1 MTFVEKFMEKHR
13 AKLKIAAL
21 AAMLGIP
28 FFLYSAALHGS
39 DFQVKLFLTLM
50 AGNMFLVMKKG

>member
-1 MTFVEKFMEKHR
+1 MTLMEKFLEKHR
-13 AKLKIAAL
+13 TKLKIAAL

-39 DFQVKLFLTLM
+39 NFQVKLFLALM